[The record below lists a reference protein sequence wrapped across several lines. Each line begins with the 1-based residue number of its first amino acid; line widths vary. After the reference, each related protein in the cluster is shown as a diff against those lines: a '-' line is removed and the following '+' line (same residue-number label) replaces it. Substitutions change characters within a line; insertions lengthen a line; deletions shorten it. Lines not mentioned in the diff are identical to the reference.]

1 MGKIKGCAILCLV
14 VLLLIGC
21 AGGVQQVTFDELF
34 SSPESYSGK
43 DIVIEGFYFQGF
55 EVDVLSERLVPS
67 GLAEGH
73 LVPEGRLM
81 WVEGGMP
88 RNVYEGLYEQGMMGP
103 RERYG
108 KVRVTGKFQY
118 GGQYGH
124 LGIYDAQIT
133 PYEAELLPWSPSP

>member
-1 MGKIKGCAILCLV
+1 MLKTGIILCLAG
-14 VLLLIGC
+14 LLLVGC
-21 AGGVQQVTFDELF
+21 AGGAQQVGFDELF
-34 SSPESYSGK
+34 SSPERYDGE

-67 GLAEGH
+67 GLADGH

-88 RNVYEGLYEQGMMGP
+88 LNVYEGLFEQGMMGP

-108 KVRVTGKFQY
+108 KVRVTGVLHY

-124 LGIYDAQIT
+124 LGNYDAQIT
-133 PYEAELLPWSPSP
+133 PREAELLPWSPAP